1 MKFLIT
7 IALLIG
13 LNTNSFADVEDIIEL
28 RELYYSS
35 TDSKINTDKLVEYLK
50 HITLNSSPIHKG
62 YKSMS
67 FFLISKHSLNPI
79 DKLSF
84 FKQGVKWLES
94 SIKNNYNNIELR
106 FLRFSVQNNSPLFL
120 NYNNYIEDDRDYLVG
135 NYKYLEDEDLKN
147 RISNYLL
154 LQTK

>member
-1 MKFLIT
+1 MGMMIPSY
-7 IALLIG
+7 G
-13 LNTNSFADVEDIIEL
+13 NVEEDIIEL

-35 TDSKINTDKLVEYLK
+35 TDSKTNTDILVEYLK
-50 HITLNSSPIHKG
+50 HITLNSSPIYKG

-94 SIKNNYNNIELR
+94 SIENNYYNIELR
-106 FLRFSVQNNSPLFL
+106 FLRLSVQNNLPLFL
-120 NYNNYIEDDRDYLVG
+120 NYNNNIEDDIDYLVS
-135 NYKYLEDEDLKN
+135 NYKKIIDEDLKK